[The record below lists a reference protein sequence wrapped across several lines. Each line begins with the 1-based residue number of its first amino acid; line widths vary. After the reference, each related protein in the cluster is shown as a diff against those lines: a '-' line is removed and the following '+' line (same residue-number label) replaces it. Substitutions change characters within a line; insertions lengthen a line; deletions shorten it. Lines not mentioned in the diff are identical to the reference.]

1 LRNLVLLPTLIA
13 CRYDWTDFVNSTSN
27 FFWIL
32 QNAEVGFSKTLKKR
46 GVDTLKPY
54 PKRQGER
61 KVGLHVLP
69 KTIRK
74 MLKEIYD
81 YLNKRTYA
89 SNLDST
95 KRKFFYVTTSV
106 IALILLSGFMLAQVM
121 SAVQISST
129 ISNVGALNLSAD
141 IGVYWDA
148 SFTERTSAIDWGT
161 LDPGATK
168 SFSIYIQNE
177 GNNAL
182 TLSMSTS
189 NWSPPTASNY
199 LTMTWN
205 YNGQTINPNE
215 YIHITLTLT
224 ISASITG
231 FNNFSFNLNI
241 VGTE

>member
-1 LRNLVLLPTLIA
+1 
-13 CRYDWTDFVNSTSN
+13 
-27 FFWIL
+27 
-32 QNAEVGFSKTLKKR
+32 
-46 GVDTLKPY
+46 
-54 PKRQGER
+54 
-61 KVGLHVLP
+61 VGLHVLQR
-69 KTIRK
+69 TILK
-74 MLKEIYD
+74 MLKEIYHH
-81 YLNKRTYA
+81 LNKRTYA
-89 SNLDST
+89 SNLDGK
-95 KRKFFYVTTSV
+95 KREFFFVTASV

-148 SFTERTSAIDWGT
+148 SVTERTSAIDWGT

-168 SFSIYIQNE
+168 SFSIYIRNE
-177 GNNAL
+177 GNYAL

-189 NWSPPTASNY
+189 NWSPSTASDY
-199 LTMTWN
+199 LKVNWN
-205 YNGQTINPNE
+205 YDGQTVDPDE
-215 YIHITLTLT
+215 YVHVTLTLT